1 MKTAELRK
9 QTPDQLQQ
17 ELLQLRK
24 EQFNL
29 RMQAA
34 SGQLPR
40 PHQFTQVRRNI
51 ARLKTILGE
60 RQAKGSEE

>member
-1 MKTAELRK
+1 MKATELRK
-9 QTPDQLQQ
+9 QSESQLQQ

-51 ARLKTILGE
+51 ARLKTVLGE
-60 RQAKGSEE
+60 MRANVTEE

>member
-1 MKTAELRK
+1 MKAAEFRK
-9 QTPDQLQQ
+9 QSESQLQQ

-51 ARLKTILGE
+51 ARLKTVLGE
-60 RQAKGSEE
+60 KRANVTEE